1 MVKHPGSSHD
11 AAVLKD
17 SILYKKTN
25 LNKKTIL
32 PEVNNMWNKN
42 FNILKME
49 NQINT
54 EILCFSGNSQ
64 H

>member
-17 SILYKKTN
+17 STLYKKTN
-25 LNKKTIL
+25 TIL
-32 PEVNNMWNKN
+32 PKVNNMWNKN
-42 FNILKME
+42 FNILKMK
-49 NQINT
+49 NQINNK
-54 EILCFSGNSQ
+54 ILCFSGNSQ

>member
-11 AAVLKD
+11 VAVLKD